1 MVDDLTPEQLQ
12 GLAAL
17 GSEHGLPADLEDNV
31 VNALQ
36 QRRLI
41 VAGTGWRV
49 AMRVAIT
56 AAAAMLIFLLG
67 VGTARWLPTV
77 SPPVAEV
84 DRQFIL
90 LLLEPIDAVL
100 DQAEEAERVAEYRA
114 WAGGVAAQGRL
125 VAGEKLSDDRQFV
138 GPRLAG
144 EIESASAE
152 RVTGF
157 FVVRAETLQA
167 ALSLARECPHA
178 RHGGRI
184 EVREIQPT

>member
-12 GLAAL
+12 ALAAL
-17 GSEHGLPADLEDNV
+17 GSEHGPPADLEDNV

-41 VAGTGWRV
+41 VAGSGW
-49 AMRVAIT
+49 RVAIT

-67 VGTARWLPTV
+67 VGTARWLPTA

-100 DQAEEAERVAEYRA
+100 SQADEAERVDEYRA

-125 VAGEKLSDDRQFV
+125 VAAEKLSDDRQFV